1 VMVKGLRGYYGSGLL
16 TWGVLD
22 SWLLLAVSPTPFRPQ
37 QLTSTDTCSF
47 LDETQILRDRLIF
60 FGETVGGAA
69 GNKICIK
76 FVKHYS
82 PEAHKFCASKGNAPE
97 LIAYNSLRGGW
108 KMVIMVAIDIDNA
121 QRPGSYRR
129 LSAMAALDRLPLK
142 EAITSLIEELHNG
155 GYVHGDFRDTNFVV
169 GDDNRFMLLD
179 FDWAG
184 PVEEARYPMY
194 VNRTDIRRPE
204 GACDG
209 KKILVKH
216 DLEMLKYLFPEQDD
230 REPAA
235 KRPRLSTGERS

>member
-1 VMVKGLRGYYGSGLL
+1 
-16 TWGVLD
+16 
-22 SWLLLAVSPTPFRPQ
+22 
-37 QLTSTDTCSF
+37 
-47 LDETQILRDRLIF
+47 
-60 FGETVGGAA
+60 
-69 GNKICIK
+69 
-76 FVKHYS
+76 
-82 PEAHKFCASKGNAPE
+82 
-97 LIAYNSLRGGW
+97 
-108 KMVIMVAIDIDNA
+108 MVIMIAIDIDNA

-129 LSAMAALDRLPLK
+129 LSTMAALDRLPLK

-155 GYVHGDFRDTNFVV
+155 GYVHGDLRDTNFVA

-194 VNRTDIRRPE
+194 VNRTDIHRPE